1 MPKNIM
7 VLSPYHQKYADQ
19 SDAEIQNKANEKREE
34 LSLIFENVQLK
45 TTGKA
50 ARIAVIGCGDKRF
63 INHHREIFES
73 FIKKPVEIITFDI
86 TIDHLAGEENIV
98 QHDCTLPLPDG
109 PFDVT
114 YAHILLRFI
123 ETEKQ
128 WDLIKNSYDAL
139 EPGGLAIHV
148 LDKEDYETEELKLL
162 NGLFSVPLD
171 KWRAKLDELGIEY
184 KNIPVKY
191 GLALVIIK
199 K

>member
-1 MPKNIM
+1 MT
-7 VLSPYHQKYADQ
+7 LSLYHQKYADQ
-19 SDAEIQNKANEKREE
+19 SDEEIQNKANEKREE

-45 TTGKA
+45 TTGKT

>member
-1 MPKNIM
+1 M
-7 VLSPYHQKYADQ
+7 
-19 SDAEIQNKANEKREE
+19 
-34 LSLIFENVQLK
+34 
-45 TTGKA
+45 
-50 ARIAVIGCGDKRF
+50 
-63 INHHREIFES
+63 
-73 FIKKPVEIITFDI
+73 
-86 TIDHLAGEENIV
+86 
-98 QHDCTLPLPDG
+98 
-109 PFDVT
+109 
-114 YAHILLRFI
+114 
-123 ETEKQ
+123 
-128 WDLIKNSYDAL
+128 DLIKNSYDAL